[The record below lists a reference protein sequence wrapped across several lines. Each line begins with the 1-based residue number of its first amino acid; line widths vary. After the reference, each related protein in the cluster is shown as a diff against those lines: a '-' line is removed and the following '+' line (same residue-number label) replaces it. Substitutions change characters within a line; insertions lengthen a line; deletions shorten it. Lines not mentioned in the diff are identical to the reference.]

1 MVWSIPIYTSYTSI
15 LPGLPL
21 NPLVYLLFIDSII
34 LLTPRDL
41 AESTDSPGSAYLR
54 DSVVHKTNTYSH
66 LCRTEKKWAGPM
78 QYEDPTGDL
87 MMLPT
92 DMCLMSDPSFRKYVD
107 LYAKDEKKFEEVRFP
122 LYSLFPPFFI
132 SSTHIF
138 SCFLRSHAICFP
150 VVLMLV
156 DSHALT
162 LHALLCAGLLRR
174 LQQADGSGL
183 PPGVLVCALD
193 RHWE

>member
-1 MVWSIPIYTSYTSI
+1 
-15 LPGLPL
+15 
-21 NPLVYLLFIDSII
+21 
-34 LLTPRDL
+34 
-41 AESTDSPGSAYLR
+41 
-54 DSVVHKTNTYSH
+54 
-66 LCRTEKKWAGPM
+66 M

-122 LYSLFPPFFI
+122 LYSPHLSFYRRIFF
-132 SSTHIF
+132 SASFDLMLSGLLWNH
-138 SCFLRSHAICFP
+138 
-150 VVLMLV
+150 VLILV
-156 DSHALT
+156 DSHART
-162 LHALLCAGLLRR
+162 YHVALCAGLLRR
-174 LQQADGSGL
+174 LLQVDGSRL